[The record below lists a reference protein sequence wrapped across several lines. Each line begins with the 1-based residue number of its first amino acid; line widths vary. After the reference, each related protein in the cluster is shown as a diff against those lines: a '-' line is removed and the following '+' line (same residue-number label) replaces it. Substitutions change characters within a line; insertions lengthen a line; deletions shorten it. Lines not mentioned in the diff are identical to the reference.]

1 MKNNRVQ
8 IKALCAEIMASI
20 FTVLCAITASVQ
32 PIYGDVDNYVI
43 SLVANKV
50 FLGSEQDGYIIH
62 LNPLLCK
69 VLEWAHEVM
78 PMADCFMVVSNI
90 LLLVAIWVIAYWV
103 ARWSN
108 SFCKL
113 IGSYAVLFAVIYVND
128 MLHDN
133 YTRWAAFFS
142 AVGMILL
149 VMCMHKQVFDIKL
162 ILVASSMLA
171 CGMMWRDEAFFV
183 FLPFLAVEI
192 VCSAIHS
199 MENRGW
205 KETFWYLGKVLLI
218 PLLVCVVLLGLD
230 WQTKNSSEYRE
241 AVVYDNARVSVV
253 DYPMK
258 RWQEMIEVPTEISKN
273 DYESIKK
280 WLLMDT
286 ERIDVQYYNSV
297 KEVAQKRAYNLDF
310 DGFISAQKNVLSVF
324 IDSEYFHFLGTLLAA
339 VFILVL
345 FSKASWWIKLKIC
358 LLYMGMDIIFLYFAF
373 AGRAIER
380 GFLPAIYAVLAS
392 SLIFVL
398 TQDELVKARVYSLL
412 NYLGVAI
419 AVLFAVIEISTTDI
433 VPKQSAWTAA
443 RDAENKYETLCE
455 GENLYIWNISSYT
468 GIPMQA
474 FMSQGKLM
482 TTDFMKHNIFDGSWT
497 YGQVCYNQLLE
508 EINAANPMR
517 ALLERENTYYVAEEY
532 KYVLTYLQE
541 HYDGNTVVVQV
552 GEIDYIPI
560 WQFTVLE

>member
-90 LLLVAIWVIAYWV
+90 CLLVAIWAISYWV
-103 ARWSN
+103 ARWSD
-108 SFCKL
+108 SYYKL
-113 IGSYAVLFAVIYVND
+113 IGSYVALFAVIYVND

-149 VMCMHKQVFDIKL
+149 VMCIHKQVFDVKL
-162 ILVASSMLA
+162 ILVASVMLA

-183 FLPFLAVEI
+183 FLPFMAVEI

-199 MENRGW
+199 VEDRGW
-205 KETFWYLGKVLLI
+205 KEIFLYLGKVCFI
-218 PLLVCVVLLGLD
+218 PAIVCIVLLGLD
-230 WQTKNSSEYRE
+230 WQTKNSSEYRA
-241 AVVYDNARVSVV
+241 AVLYDNARVSVV

-258 RWQEMIEVPTEISKN
+258 RWQEVTDVPAEISQN

-297 KEVAQKRAYNLDF
+297 KEVAQKRAFNLDF
-310 DGFISAQKNVLSVF
+310 NGLISAQKNVLSVF
-324 IDSEYFHFLGTLLAA
+324 IDSEYFHFLGTLLVV
-339 VFILVL
+339 VFILVI
-345 FSKASWWIKLKIC
+345 FSKVSWWIKLKIC

-373 AGRAIER
+373 VGRAIER
-380 GFLPAIYAVLAS
+380 GFLPAIYAVLTS

-398 TQDELVKARVYSLL
+398 TQDGLVKSRVYSLL
-412 NYLGVAI
+412 SYLVVAI
-419 AVLFAVIEISTTDI
+419 AVFFTVIEISTTDI
-433 VPKQSAWTAA
+433 VPEQSVWTSA
-443 RDAENKYETLCE
+443 RDTENKYETLCE
-455 GENLYIWNISSYT
+455 GENLYVWNIGSYT
-468 GIPMQA
+468 ETPMQE

-508 EINAANPMR
+508 EINASNPMR
-517 ALLERENTYYVAEEY
+517 ALLERENTYYVAEDY

-541 HYDGNTVVVQV
+541 HYDADTVVAQV
-552 GEIDYIPI
+552 GEVDYVPI